1 MQIPVCTFHTLT
13 DSSYTKTNSTTINNN
28 KKIMSGC
35 FLQKM
40 PRAPEYTGPDDCFWL
55 DKEEE
60 GVVQMLF
67 LKKAKMFR
75 GSMLQWGVW
84 DIALLLVAYT
94 ISQCKNITG
103 ICWAPCLLIQ
113 QGKVL
118 MSVFWSHLLNH
129 HGPQSSE
136 KFQFQIITNT

>member
-1 MQIPVCTFHTLT
+1 M
-13 DSSYTKTNSTTINNN
+13 
-28 KKIMSGC
+28 

-40 PRAPEYTGPDDCFWL
+40 HRVPEYTGPDDCFWL
-55 DKEEE
+55 HKEEE

-136 KFQFQIITNT
+136 KFQFQIITNTFILYIKLIKIGTTYYEHFFFFIIVLAVGSGD